1 MNKILGFYF
10 SEFSF
15 KSIDQD
21 QFIEFLKEK
30 IKKYKSNGEE
40 IIEKIQWEKWI
51 KGTDK
56 MPVEFNFVSTK
67 LQKFKEIIENI

>member
-1 MNKILGFYF
+1 MDFIFLNSPLKVLTKINLLN
-10 SEFSF
+10 
-15 KSIDQD
+15 
-21 QFIEFLKEK
+21 FLKEK

-40 IIEKIQWEKWI
+40 IIEKIKWEKWI